1 LDVWEHIIIA
11 DGSTCMTP
19 SKKNPASRVSPSVVS
34 RGRPAYPLCPNV
46 TDGTPSDPAKEKSE
60 HRIGTVPQQIL
71 IQQPPKVVTQT
82 NQPTYPLLSPYVGQK
97 PYCEVLVAHIPRVHS
112 TLQCCGCPLA
122 SFMSIAAPACQ
133 SDCVTVML
141 PRQRASAARSALASR
156 PRHNTRY
163 ACSKHASGPFSNRCI
178 ASGLA

>member
-1 LDVWEHIIIA
+1 MGAHHHCRRVYVYDLF
-11 DGSTCMTP
+11 
-19 SKKNPASRVSPSVVS
+19 KKNPASRVSPSVVS

-46 TDGTPSDPAKEKSE
+46 TDGTPSDPAKEKVRAQYWYSATADS
-60 HRIGTVPQQIL
+60 HPAAAQSCYPNQ
-71 IQQPPKVVTQT
+71 QT
-82 NQPTYPLLSPYVGQK
+82 NLPAIVTVARNHIVRSLLLTY
-97 PYCEVLVAHIPRVHS
+97 PRVHS